1 MHRQAPPSALGQ
13 TATASG
19 VGATAVGFG
28 SIASGANSTAS
39 GQSSVAS
46 GSQSSAFGAGAIASG
61 TGAVAIGV
69 GASAS
74 APNAVALGAG
84 SVASLANTVSV
95 GAPGGERR
103 ITNVAAGINPTDAV
117 NVSQLNSLASSLSAN
132 FQSLQTQIEDVDKRA
147 RRGIAAAAA
156 ISSIP
161 VVLNPGQTSFTLGS
175 GFYRDAGAVSVSL
188 THRLNTVV
196 PIYLQA
202 GYSNGGGTE
211 NVGRAAASI
220 VW

>member
-1 MHRQAPPSALGQ
+1 MHRQAPPSQLLLGKRQRHPAWARPLSGLAALPAAP
-13 TATASG
+13 TARP
-19 VGATAVGFG
+19 
-28 SIASGANSTAS
+28 
-39 GQSSVAS
+39 VAS
-46 GSQSSAFGAGAIASG
+46 PVSRAAARVLLSARGPLQAERE
-61 TGAVAIGV
+61 
-69 GASAS
+69 
-74 APNAVALGAG
+74 PVALGAG